1 MTIHSP
7 LTRRGAGVLFILGF
21 CLVMAWVYGTRGL
34 GALIIPLLVVGV
46 TGLVSFV
53 RTETPT
59 VRREPV
65 EPGFSGDSRTVALEL
80 EFPSGPRAATVA
92 DSLGEGVTAVAGG
105 NVGQVPARATADTD
119 SDSDFDTDTGTP
131 TTTDTSTSRQR
142 YHYDV
147 HLAQRGVHELG
158 PVSVTVRDVFGLT
171 ARRVTLEATESVLVY
186 PTVYSLR
193 GDTFGR
199 LTASIRDGIE
209 REFDHLRAY
218 ERGDSPKD
226 IHWKA
231 TAKRADGDLVVGEYV
246 SSETAGVV
254 EVASEAAEGAVEEM
268 AAATA
273 SVSQYLLESD
283 IAVGLTTPDGRCEP
297 GESRSSSDQRT
308 AILRLLAVATAGTV
322 PSARRQEAD
331 IVVRSRPEGTTI
343 QTGEKEVPFDRVRG
357 EPISQGE
364 MAAGV
369 RRDSLS
375 QRDTE
380 SRATYEH

>member
-7 LTRRGAGVLFILGF
+7 LTRRGAGVLCVLGF
-21 CLVMAWVYGTRGL
+21 CLVMAWAYGTRGL

-46 TGLVSFV
+46 TGLISFV
-53 RTETPT
+53 RAETPT

-65 EPGFSGDSRTVALEL
+65 EPGFSGDSRTVSLEL

-92 DSLGEGVTAVAGG
+92 DSLGEGLTAVAGQ
-105 NVGQVPARATADTD
+105 NVGKVPARATADTD
-119 SDSDFDTDTGTP
+119 TDTETP
-131 TTTDTSTSRQR
+131 TATSTSTNRQR
-142 YHYDV
+142 YYYEI

-199 LTASIRDGIE
+199 LTASVRDGIE

-231 TAKRADGDLVVGEYV
+231 TAKRADGDLVVGEYI
-246 SSETAGVV
+246 SSEATETV
-254 EVASEAAEGAVEEM
+254 EIASEATEGAVEEM

-273 SVSQYLLESD
+273 SVSQYLLESGV
-283 IAVGLTTPDGRCEP
+283 AVGLTTPDGRCEP
-297 GESRSSSDQRT
+297 GESESGPSSDHQT
-308 AILRLLAVATAGTV
+308 TILRALAVATAGTV
-322 PSARRQEAD
+322 PSARRREAD

-343 QTGEKEVPFDRVRG
+343 QTGENEIPFDRIRG
-357 EPISQGE
+357 EPISHGE
-364 MAAGV
+364 TGRSEWDHESTGQRIEV
-369 RRDSLS
+369 SL
-375 QRDTE
+375 
-380 SRATYEH
+380 